1 MQREQVLRS
10 RIASLVLKHL
20 VHTAREARVQRFEAE
35 VLAENQPMLAVFRR
49 SGLPMKQRRE
59 GNVLHVTLSL

>member
-1 MQREQVLRS
+1 
-10 RIASLVLKHL
+10 
-20 VHTAREARVQRFEAE
+20 
-35 VLAENQPMLAVFRR
+35 VLAENQLMLAVFRR